1 MSRIDDLMI
10 PCPRCGAEYPER
22 LAVDP
27 NGDVVGC
34 DACIHLIEYQ
44 DFLDNMVWKGGDDGE

>member
-1 MSRIDDLMI
+1 MI

-44 DFLDNMVWKGGDDGE
+44 DFLDNMVWRGGDDGE